1 MAGTK
6 MLEGAGIFY
15 LTIPWIQRWCRH
27 RRGRRRQQQRARRT
41 GHNGHK
47 PYRQTTT
54 TRSTCYELL
63 LGERRWGPAPSCRGE
78 QAGASSPE
86 VGGRGLAGIGGG
98 ARAVPSRG
106 RKGPHQFAQN
116 SYFGMFCRGKISSVG
131 YLEKWLVKTCNYFD
145 ISFIVQLIVLFQT
158 TPTTALTFL

>member
-106 RKGPHQFAQN
+106 RKGP
-116 SYFGMFCRGKISSVG
+116 
-131 YLEKWLVKTCNYFD
+131 
-145 ISFIVQLIVLFQT
+145 
-158 TPTTALTFL
+158 TPR